1 MKILSKLLMAV
12 VLVGILLLTA
22 CGEKVEKSGD
32 EQGETNIRAD
42 SAIVLAPDKGNL
54 DEEDSNVKV
63 ESASSLDEE
72 DSNVKI
78 ESASSLKEGYLAKLA
93 ELKSEFEDARANPE
107 DYTTYAMKKVEG
119 DIFDTIDP
127 LLNEIYGVLKEQLS
141 VVEMEQLRAEQ
152 REWITYRDNTAKAE
166 SEQYKGGTMEPL
178 VYTAVLNDLTV
189 ARCEELVEQYM
200 E

>member
-63 ESASSLDEE
+63 ESASSL
-72 DSNVKI
+72 
-78 ESASSLKEGYLAKLA
+78 KEGYLAKLA

-141 VVEMEQLRAEQ
+141 VVDMEQLRAEQ

>member
-1 MKILSKLLMAV
+1 MGVLM
-12 VLVGILLLTA
+12 LTA

-32 EQGETNIRAD
+32 EQGETITRTEA
-42 SAIVLAPDKGNL
+42 AVLASDKGNL
-54 DEEDSNVKV
+54 DEEDSNAGI
-63 ESASSLDEE
+63 ESASSLDEA
-72 DSNVKI
+72 DSNAEI
-78 ESASSLKEGYLAKLA
+78 ESASSLKEEYLAKLA
-93 ELKSEFEDARANPE
+93 ELTSEFENARANPE
-107 DYTTYAMKKVEG
+107 DYTTFAMKKVEG

-166 SEQYKGGTMEPL
+166 SEKYKGGTMEPL
-178 VYTAVLNDLTV
+178 VYTTVLNDLTV
-189 ARCEELVEQYM
+189 ERCLELVEQYM

>member
-1 MKILSKLLMAV
+1 MKISSKILMAV
-12 VLVGILLLTA
+12 VLVGILMLTA

-54 DEEDSNVKV
+54 DEEDSN
-63 ESASSLDEE
+63 AD
-72 DSNVKI
+72 I

-93 ELKSEFEDARANPE
+93 ELKNEFEDARANPE

-119 DIFDTIDP
+119 DIFDTIDS

-141 VVEMEQLRAEQ
+141 AVEMEQLRAEQ

-166 SEQYKGGTMEPL
+166 SEKYKGGTMEPL
-178 VYTAVLNDLTV
+178 VYTTVLNDLTEK
-189 ARCEELVEQYM
+189 RCLELVEQYM
-200 E
+200 K